1 MNAHHAWPEN
11 SDTLEGILE
20 DVRVLPDGYAEL
32 DLRTAKGELVTIL
45 LTPEALAEV
54 FQGQVPRFALP
65 N

>member
-1 MNAHHAWPEN
+1 M
-11 SDTLEGILE
+11 
-20 DVRVLPDGYAEL
+20 RVLPDGYAEL